1 MRFSTRFCDGTRGG
15 KREASCLRTT
25 AFAPQTSVPKTGY
38 GVRSVAQGMKEKTGQ
53 FFTANPLQHKHQRRS
68 VNRCPFD
75 REAREQARR
84 VRETKRRDVPRCMT
98 LPQTGASIFSIGPEK
113 ASSFR
118 ENPTVFLIKLWGFR
132 SELSTFLFPLPVFV
146 LDRPHRF
153 KKAARKAADRLTTAR
168 KL

>member
-1 MRFSTRFCDGTRGG
+1 
-15 KREASCLRTT
+15 
-25 AFAPQTSVPKTGY
+25 
-38 GVRSVAQGMKEKTGQ
+38 MKAKS
-53 FFTANPLQHKHQRRS
+53 H
-68 VNRCPFD
+68 FD

-84 VRETKRRDVPRCMT
+84 VRETKRRDVPRGMA
-98 LPQTGASIFSIGPEK
+98 LPPTGASIFSIGAEK

-132 SELSTFLFPLPVFV
+132 SKLSTFLFPLPVFV

-153 KKAARKAADRLTTAR
+153 KKAAREAADRLTAAR

>member
-1 MRFSTRFCDGTRGG
+1 MRFPHDFATAREGENG
-15 KREASCLRTT
+15 EASCLRTT
-25 AFAPQTSVPKTGY
+25 AFAPQTSVPKTGS
-38 GVRSVAQGMKEKTGQ
+38 GVRSGTQGVKKTGQ
-53 FFTANPLQHKHQRRS
+53 FFTANPLQHKHLLLS
-68 VNRCPFD
+68 KNKCPFD

-84 VRETKRRDVPRCMT
+84 VRETKRRVVPRCMA
-98 LPQTGASIFSIGPEK
+98 LPPTGASIFSIGPEK

-132 SELSTFLFPLPVFV
+132 SELSTFLSPLPVFV

-153 KKAARKAADRLTTAR
+153 KKAAREAAYRLTAAR

>member
-1 MRFSTRFCDGTRGG
+1 MAGGWLTLYFYPLMDPSSTKSPCGFPHGF
-15 KREASCLRTT
+15 AT
-25 AFAPQTSVPKTGY
+25 AQALATIGEQVKAKS
-38 GVRSVAQGMKEKTGQ
+38 
-53 FFTANPLQHKHQRRS
+53 
-68 VNRCPFD
+68 PFD
-75 REAREQARR
+75 REAREQACR